1 MGRYKM
7 SNVAISMNGV
17 VKSWVGFSLAT
28 NGSGLGVVGAFSTA
42 LDKKHERSNLAI
54 MLVRSTSAPIT
65 PNPCYVQVRHSG

>member
-28 NGSGLGVVGAFSTA
+28 NVLGLCEGGT
-42 LDKKHERSNLAI
+42 L
-54 MLVRSTSAPIT
+54 
-65 PNPCYVQVRHSG
+65 